1 MKNSFVKA
9 ILIGSIIQVTAVGAS
24 GAEDGWSRVAP
35 QGAGFSIEAPG
46 EPQAGYEPG
55 QYTYSSGL
63 WFLGV
68 KILPVAPGTRVLVE
82 RRDRKALVRCLESMS
97 DSMAAA
103 AGATRRGSSSVDVD
117 GYTSF
122 RFSMEN
128 ADLEGTN
135 LLVLTVNRLFMVMT
149 IGPKGSPDDAAK
161 RFLRSFRLVPPDA
174 TPTAASPSVD
184 ASSNPVAA
192 KLAAPMLAVARLITE
207 QKLNPRIEDVV
218 QHAPPAARLG
228 DRWGPSN
235 AAYQQARTSFSSRIE
250 RVIGAYENSGDIVRT
265 LEAELGRVAPESQ
278 AAFATAL
285 NGPAGSAIMRQLAL
299 FEFVALT
306 MAEDPNGPSPGERA
320 WQEKKRALETVFDQR
335 VGAAVPRDDGA
346 HRGEVEAFFSARSSD
361 ELNVL
366 FAVVSKA
373 TRELESGINLMIF
386 DESDVIQR
394 EVESVIARVK

>member
-9 ILIGSIIQVTAVGAS
+9 ILIGSIIHLTAVGAS

-46 EPQAGYEPG
+46 EPQAGHEPG

-122 RFSMEN
+122 RFLMEN

-161 RFLRSFRLVPPDA
+161 RFLRSFRLVTPDA
-174 TPTAASPSVD
+174 APTAASPSVN

-228 DRWGPSN
+228 DRWGPRTR
-235 AAYQQARTSFSSRIE
+235 RTSPGSNPG
-250 RVIGAYENSGDIVRT
+250 GASNPQIRSLVR
-265 LEAELGRVAPESQ
+265 R
-278 AAFATAL
+278 
-285 NGPAGSAIMRQLAL
+285 
-299 FEFVALT
+299 
-306 MAEDPNGPSPGERA
+306 
-320 WQEKKRALETVFDQR
+320 
-335 VGAAVPRDDGA
+335 
-346 HRGEVEAFFSARSSD
+346 
-361 ELNVL
+361 
-366 FAVVSKA
+366 
-373 TRELESGINLMIF
+373 
-386 DESDVIQR
+386 
-394 EVESVIARVK
+394 